1 MAVVELIGATT
12 TKTDLKVECLL
23 DTCTNKKGV
32 KVSDAQMASL
42 NITGDPFHPQWN
54 YTVTPRNM

>member
-1 MAVVELIGATT
+1 
-12 TKTDLKVECLL
+12 
-23 DTCTNKKGV
+23 
-32 KVSDAQMASL
+32 MASL